1 MIKRKNIKEH
11 GKLRLSRYFQEFEN
25 GEKVAVVREQSLNPK
40 FPIRI
45 QGRNG
50 IIIGKKGAAYIVKI
64 KEGGLE
70 KDHIIA
76 PIHLIKIA

>member
-11 GKLRLSRYFQEFEN
+11 GKLRLSRYFQEFE
-25 GEKVAVVREQSLNPK
+25 
-40 FPIRI
+40 RI

-50 IIIGKKGAAYIVKI
+50 IVIGKKGSAYIIKI

-76 PIHLIKIA
+76 PIHLIKIK